1 MNENQF
7 ERYTTGLTA
16 LAEANRQAAQE
27 AAQRLEITKKVE
39 KLIKQTAWCDGSS
52 TSATRTWLQD
62 IDLAFGRVG
71 HASII
76 EVVSSTVTGPLRK
89 EIERFISEVIQG
101 DNVIRDAVP

>member
-39 KLIKQTAWCDGSS
+39 KLIKQTAWCDGRRRQLPARGYK
-52 TSATRTWLQD
+52 TL
-62 IDLAFGRVG
+62 IL
-71 HASII
+71 
-76 EVVSSTVTGPLRK
+76 PLDGLVMRPLLK
-89 EIERFISEVIQG
+89 
-101 DNVIRDAVP
+101 